1 MLSARMI
8 DEEVEAAVRATAQV
22 FADLNFHVD
31 EISLKTLEDLS
42 VWRSGVN
49 VTAVRVTYITNAI

>member
-1 MLSARMI
+1 MLSARIFLGREI

-31 EISLKTLEDLS
+31 EISLEALVK
-42 VWRSGVN
+42 
-49 VTAVRVTYITNAI
+49 I